1 MFRCR
6 TGLVF
11 LFLVVGREERHRCSA
26 ENQRYSDKRHQERNF
41 SLPHQS
47 NMETL
52 ILVPLVKTAKDTKD
66 TRTSGHSSRFLFS
79 SPVLHSSAQTQSL
92 RKLSRPFGAL
102 LIIAILFCSH
112 QNLFCVLAAIQKFRP
127 AAEINAS

>member
-1 MFRCR
+1 MFRPR
-6 TGLVF
+6 GGLVF

-26 ENQRYSDKRHQERNF
+26 ENQRYSDKRHQERKF

-47 NMETL
+47 NVETL

-66 TRTSGHSSRFLFS
+66 TKDIKDTQTSGHSSRFLFS
-79 SPVLHSSAQTQSL
+79 SPVLHSSAQTQTR

-112 QNLFCVLAAIQKFRP
+112 QN
-127 AAEINAS
+127 